1 MSVLISLPGMLIVMF
16 GESGL
21 ESRHQRASFHMASF
35 DAFTRPIPADPRW

>member
-21 ESRHQRASFHMASF
+21 ESHHLQALLHIASF
-35 DAFTRPIPADPRW
+35 DAFTRSIPADSR